1 MPMKLIQYRNDV
13 RTKLMQGVDYLSQAV
28 GVTLGPRGRNVIL
41 GKSWG
46 IPTVTKDGVTVAK
59 AIDLSDKIQNMG
71 ARMVREVASKT
82 SDTVGDGT
90 TTATVLA
97 RSILSEGMKR
107 VVSGA
112 DPMTLKRGI
121 DKGIAAVVS
130 GLREQATPVRDKAVI
145 RQVGAV
151 SANNDEAIGSLLADA
166 MAKVGK
172 EGVVTVEEAQ
182 TVGTMLE
189 FVEGMRFDRGYLSP
203 YFVTDAEKM
212 EVRLEEPYLLIH
224 EKKISHLSGLLPL
237 LETVAK
243 SRKPLLIVAEDLDNK
258 TIAALI
264 VNKLRG
270 TLATAA
276 VKAPGFGDRRKE
288 MLEDLA
294 VLCGGKMISEALGIK
309 LDKVTLKDLGRC
321 KRIRITSKHT
331 TIIGGLGAKAAI
343 EGRMAQIRHQ
353 VEATTSD
360 YDRDKLQERLA
371 KIAGGVAV
379 IRLGAATEIEMKEK
393 KNRVEN
399 ALNST
404 RAAFEEGIVVGGGVA
419 LVRCLEKLREMV
431 VPAEEIEGLRILERA
446 LTEPLRQIA
455 RNAGFDGGM
464 VLAKVREGQRDFGF
478 NAETCQYENL
488 VAAGIIDPLKVV
500 RLALQNAASV
510 AGLMLTTEVAI
521 TEKPVRKSKKGK
533 FLNMDEG

>member
-1 MPMKLIQYRNDV
+1 MSMKLIHYHNNARS
-13 RTKLMQGVDYLSQAV
+13 RLMQGVDQLSRAV
-28 GVTLGPRGRNVIL
+28 SVTLGPGGRNVIL
-41 GKSWG
+41 EKSRG

-59 AIDLSDKIQNMG
+59 AIDLADKIENMG
-71 ARMVREVASKT
+71 ARMVCEVARKT
-82 SDTVGDGT
+82 SDAVGDGT

-97 RSILSEGMKR
+97 RSIFSEGMKR

-121 DKGIAAVVS
+121 DKGVAAVVS
-130 GLREQATPVRDKAVI
+130 GLREQAKPVRDKMEI

-166 MAKVGK
+166 MDKAGK
-172 EGVVTVEEAQ
+172 EGVVTVEESQ
-182 TVGTMLE
+182 TVETTLE

-224 EKKISHLSGLLPL
+224 EKKISHLSALLPL
-237 LETVAK
+237 LEVVAK

-258 TIAALI
+258 TLSALI

-276 VKAPGFGDRRKE
+276 VKPPGFGDRRKE

-309 LDKVTLKDLGRC
+309 LDKITLKDLGRC
-321 KRIRITSKHT
+321 KSIRITSKHT

-353 VEATTSD
+353 VDATTSD
-360 YDRDKLQERLA
+360 YDREKLQERLA
-371 KIAGGVAV
+371 KMAGGVAV
-379 IRLGAATEIEMKEK
+379 IRLGAATEIEMKAK

-404 RAAFEEGIVVGGGVA
+404 RAAVEEGIVGGGGVA
-419 LVRCLEKLREMV
+419 LVRCLEKLQETV
-431 VPAEEIEGLRILERA
+431 VPVEEREGLRILERA

-455 RNAGFDGGM
+455 RNAGFDGGI
-464 VLAKVREGQRDFGF
+464 VLAKVRQGQGDFGF

-488 VAAGIIDPLKVV
+488 IGAGIIDPLKVV

-521 TEKPVRKSKKGK
+521 TEKPVRRSKRVN
-533 FLNMDEG
+533 L

>member
-1 MPMKLIQYRNDV
+1 MKLIQYRNDA

-41 GKSWG
+41 SKSWG

-130 GLREQATPVRDKAVI
+130 GLREQATPVRDKTVI

-166 MAKVGK
+166 MDKVGK

-212 EVRLEEPYLLIH
+212 EVRLEEPFLLIH

-243 SRKPLLIVAEDLDNK
+243 SRKPLLIVAEDLDSK
-258 TIAALI
+258 TLAALI

-309 LDKVTLKDLGRC
+309 LDKVTLNDLGRC

-360 YDRDKLQERLA
+360 YDREKLQERLA

-455 RNAGFDGGM
+455 RNSVFYGGM

-478 NAETCQYENL
+478 NAETL
-488 VAAGIIDPLKVV
+488 PI
-500 RLALQNAASV
+500 
-510 AGLMLTTEVAI
+510 
-521 TEKPVRKSKKGK
+521 
-533 FLNMDEG
+533 